1 MSVEVPRLTVSKKVL
16 VIEDDEVIV
25 VLISHI
31 LTRESYLVHTTRALS
46 DAERLIQENQYDAI
60 LLEPKI
66 PGGGAGYIQRLQ
78 SQHPA
83 VLSKLIVVTAGVHE
97 LPTLDKLPV
106 HAVVRKPFE
115 IAEFLATVRRCVE
128 M

>member
-1 MSVEVPRLTVSKKVL
+1 LTVSKKVL
-16 VIEDDEVIV
+16 VIEDDEVIL

-31 LTRESYLVHTTRALS
+31 LTRQSYLVHTTAAVT
-46 DAERLIQENQYDAI
+46 DADRLIHENQYDAI

-66 PGGGAGYIQRLQ
+66 AGGGASYIQRLE
-78 SQHPA
+78 SQNPA
-83 VLSKLIVVTAGVHE
+83 LLSKLIVVTAGVHE
-97 LPTLDKLPV
+97 LPSIDKLPI

-115 IAEFLATVRRCVE
+115 IAEFLDTVRRCVE